1 MGALCLLGERGSHLS
16 AWALGPSAV
25 SAETSASFPWG
36 FSGTDLGRF
45 SLKSKLDI
53 VNHDS

>member
-45 SLKSKLDI
+45 SLKSKLHI